1 MAAFTTVT
9 IDSAAIKAKLT
20 AAADREIRDAAVDA
34 GKRMAKRATALMD
47 QDFNLNR
54 PYERRRHP
62 GSRRAATAIESEV
75 ERNGPADYTV
85 RYKILGGPVVEAR
98 IAGLNYGIGSGHN
111 IYPTGNW
118 PLKNTTLAVRNKP
131 RKTGQRRTNIL
142 AVLDPNTGEDWGAAY
157 LHHPGMTR
165 FPSGAGF
172 LEKARD
178 EIVASL

>member
-1 MAAFTTVT
+1 VGIIATVS
-9 IDSAAIKAKLT
+9 IDTASLRQEIL
-20 AAADREIRDAAVDA
+20 AAADSQIREIADDA
-34 GKRMAKRATALMD
+34 GKRMAKRATELMD

-62 GSRRAATAIESEV
+62 GSRRAATAISHEV
-75 ERNGPADYTV
+75 ERNGTADYTI
-85 RYKILGGPVVEAR
+85 RYKILGGEIVEAR
-98 IAGLNYGIGSGHN
+98 IAGLNYGIGSGHD

-118 PLKNTTLAVRNKP
+118 PLKNSTLAVRNES
-131 RKTGQRRTNIL
+131 RKTGRPRTNIL
-142 AVLDPNTGEDWGAAY
+142 AAFDESTGEDWGAAY